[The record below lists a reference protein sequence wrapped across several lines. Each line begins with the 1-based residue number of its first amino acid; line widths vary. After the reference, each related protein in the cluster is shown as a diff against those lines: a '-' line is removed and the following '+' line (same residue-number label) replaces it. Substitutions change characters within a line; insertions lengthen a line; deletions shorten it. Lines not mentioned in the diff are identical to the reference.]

1 MRMRVKSLMI
11 LLLTI
16 LFVSCDPKEQT
27 PADEGVSGVSVRT
40 EEEMAELIDYAP
52 EFKLESIEGGQVAL
66 SDLKGKYVYID
77 IWATWCGPCLRQ
89 IPAMKELEE
98 KYRGKNIEIMSIS
111 VDSEKDKDKWR
122 KMIEV
127 REMKGIQ
134 LFAGRSSS
142 FHRDYKIKTIPKFVL
157 VGKNGE
163 IIDENP
169 PRPMD
174 HRTGELNQELID
186 IFDRLL
192 EE

>member
-1 MRMRVKSLMI
+1 MRVKLNLI

-16 LFVSCDPKEQT
+16 IFFSCGPEQT
-27 PADEGVSGVSVRT
+27 SEDGVSGVTLRT
-40 EEEMAELIDYAP
+40 EEEMAELLEYAP
-52 EFKLESIEGGQVAL
+52 EFNLESIEGAQVAL

-98 KYRGKNIEIMSIS
+98 KYRDKDIEIMSVS
-111 VDSEKDKDKWR
+111 VDSEKDKGKWR
-122 KMIEV
+122 QMIEA
-127 REMKGIQ
+127 RDMKGIQ
-134 LFAGRSSS
+134 LFAGRTSS

-163 IIDENP
+163 IINENP
-169 PRPMD
+169 PRPMN
-174 HRTGELNQELID
+174 HRTGQLNQELID

>member
-1 MRMRVKSLMI
+1 MRKTFQLIVLIS
-11 LLLTI
+11 LTI
-16 LFVSCDPKEQT
+16 AFVSCNLQENKPTE
-27 PADEGVSGVSVRT
+27 EGVSGVTVRT
-40 EEEMAELIDYAP
+40 DEEIAELIEYAP
-52 EFKLESIEGGQVAL
+52 EFKLESIDGGQVAL
-66 SDLKGKYVYID
+66 TDLKGKYVYID

-98 KYRGKNIEIMSIS
+98 KYRDKDLEIMSVS

-134 LFAGRSSS
+134 LFAGRTSS
-142 FHRDYKIKTIPKFVL
+142 FHQDYKIRTIPKFVL
-157 VGKNGE
+157 VGRNGE

-174 HRTGELNQELID
+174 HRTGQLNQELVE

>member
-1 MRMRVKSLMI
+1 MSIRS
-11 LLLTI
+11 
-16 LFVSCDPKEQT
+16 
-27 PADEGVSGVSVRT
+27 

-98 KYRGKNIEIMSIS
+98 KYRGKNIEIMSVS

-134 LFAGRSSS
+134 LFAGRTSV
-142 FHRDYKIKTIPKFVL
+142 FI
-157 VGKNGE
+157 E
-163 IIDENP
+163 IIKSKP
-169 PRPMD
+169 Y
-174 HRTGELNQELID
+174 LNLFWWVKMVKSSMKILQDLWIIEPVN
-186 IFDRLL
+186 
-192 EE
+192 